1 MSIHRYVSCC
11 MYICMYIEKKSA
23 NRFLNQKSKTLVLF
37 NHFFFHSV
45 GKKPEKNLV
54 GWEKSRAR

>member
-1 MSIHRYVSCC
+1 
-11 MYICMYIEKKSA
+11 MYIEKKSA

-37 NHFFFHSV
+37 NHFFFFFHPV

-54 GWEKSRAR
+54 GVGKKVGPGNSCFLFI